1 MRHSVRVPVRQS
13 CSPSAYR
20 PPQNVTE
27 ASFLR
32 RPAPT
37 KEPSRGGLFLV
48 TVILRLGCLLLLNRW
63 LRQLQ
68 SLGLVT
74 PCPCWLQLAL
84 LYQTGP
90 GVFDW
95 ANRDSALVPLAS
107 CIVAAIQSRA
117 ICRSRSRIT

>member
-1 MRHSVRVPVRQS
+1 MRQ
-13 CSPSAYR
+13 
-20 PPQNVTE
+20 
-27 ASFLR
+27 
-32 RPAPT
+32 PAPT

-95 ANRDSALVPLAS
+95 ANRDFGSGAFGLMYRGSHPVAGHLQKSHTNHLIVCELGKAHAVARVVFTLVVGV
-107 CIVAAIQSRA
+107 I
-117 ICRSRSRIT
+117 